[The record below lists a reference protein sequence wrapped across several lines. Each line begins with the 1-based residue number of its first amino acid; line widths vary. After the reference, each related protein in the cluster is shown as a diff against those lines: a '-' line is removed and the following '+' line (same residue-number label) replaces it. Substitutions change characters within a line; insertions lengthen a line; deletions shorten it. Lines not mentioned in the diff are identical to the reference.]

1 MNWLF
6 FILPAAIQML
16 LVARLVSTGL
26 ARRYPAFTAWMT
38 IFAISTIVLLAVP
51 DRQTESYR
59 NTWIASQVLSTLVLF
74 AALLE
79 LSSRIFEHYPGLR
92 RLSASGLFGLLVAA
106 SIVAAAGE
114 SMAKP
119 VRFFLMLQGGWNAA
133 TSGYVIILVGLA
145 SYLDPR
151 RRRNVIL
158 HERVFAFNFALSAAF
173 LLFAVIN
180 PEQKEVST
188 WVGAAN
194 GVIFPLLWMR
204 MSPTGEVDRRP
215 PPTES
220 ALAPSF
226 AETQARLDRLEKLVT
241 RSGG

>member
-38 IFAISTIVLLAVP
+38 MFAISTIVLLAVP

-79 LSSRIFEHYPGLR
+79 LTSRIFEHYPGLR
-92 RLSASGLFGLLVAA
+92 RVSASGLFGLLVAA

-114 SMAKP
+114 TLAKP
-119 VRFFLMLQGGWNAA
+119 VTFFLKLQGGWNAA
-133 TSGYVIILVGLA
+133 TSGYVIVLVGLA

-173 LLFAVIN
+173 LLFAAIN

-188 WVGAAN
+188 WVGAAS
-194 GVIFPLLWMR
+194 GIIFPLLWMR
-204 MSPTGEVDRRP
+204 MSPAGEVDRRP
-215 PPTES
+215 PPVES
-220 ALAPSF
+220 ALAPTF
-226 AETQARLDRLEKLVT
+226 AETQATLDRLEKLVT

>member
-1 MNWLF
+1 MNWLL
-6 FILPAAIQML
+6 FILPAAIQTL

-38 IFAISTIVLLAVP
+38 TFAISTIVLLAVP
-51 DRQTESYR
+51 RQTASYR
-59 NTWIASQVLSTLVLF
+59 NIWIASQVVSTLVLF

-92 RLSASGLFGLLVAA
+92 RVSASGLFGLLVAA

-114 SMAKP
+114 TMAKP
-119 VRFFLMLQGGWNAA
+119 VTFFLMLQGGWNAA
-133 TSGYVIILVGLA
+133 TSGYVIVLVGLA

-158 HERVFAFNFALSAAF
+158 HERVFAFNFAISAAF
-173 LLFAVIN
+173 LLFAAIN

-188 WVGAAN
+188 WVGAASAA
-194 GVIFPLLWMR
+194 IFPLLWMR
-204 MSPTGEVDRRP
+204 MSPAGEVDRRP
-215 PPTES
+215 PVDRS
-220 ALAPSF
+220 VNGSSF
-226 AETQARLDRLEKLVT
+226 AETQATLERLENLVT